1 MIDPIVFEDF
11 NASKTMVSGVMV
23 NTAIYKLAFEQSEHG
38 LAIISL
44 DERRFL
50 DVNAR
55 FCRYM
60 SRERDQLI
68 GTQLSVIVGA
78 NDFEDIKARLAAYK
92 NEVGGL
98 ACCELDV
105 SRYLDEAHQQGFLL
119 ITLRD
124 LTEYKTT
131 ELLAKSTAEQL
142 EALLDAVPAGIWLA
156 HDQNCNRTS
165 CNQVA
170 REWIQVPKGEGDFF
184 ATDAQPANSSWATTL
199 NAGGS
204 QLDVSYL
211 PLSRAARGERVD
223 NFEGQ
228 IVLNDGQKRY
238 IFGNARPLFDAQ
250 GMPRG
255 AVSAYIDVTDI
266 KRAEARENLLARE
279 VDHRARNVLS
289 VIQAIVQ
296 LSTATSLEALK
307 SRIAGRI
314 GSLARAH
321 TLLSDSRWHSV
332 DLRKL
337 ISQELEPFG
346 FAGADNSR
354 RFLIDGP
361 DIALRPAAA
370 QSLALVVHELA
381 TNAAKYGALS
391 QPNGKLRI
399 DWDIV
404 GDDADSFGL
413 SWWEYDISLAAEIG
427 EAGFG
432 ATVIRTS
439 VEDQLRGKLLSS
451 WLDTGLKVEICCPVE
466 EVTNPSDIQSYS
478 L

>member
-105 SRYLDEAHQQGFLL
+105 SRYFDEAHQQGFLL

-124 LTEYKTT
+124 LTEYKTA

-170 REWIQVPKGEGDFF
+170 REWIQVPEGEGDFF

-346 FAGADNSR
+346 
-354 RFLIDGP
+354 
-361 DIALRPAAA
+361 
-370 QSLALVVHELA
+370 Q
-381 TNAAKYGALS
+381 T
-391 QPNGKLRI
+391 
-399 DWDIV
+399 
-404 GDDADSFGL
+404 
-413 SWWEYDISLAAEIG
+413 
-427 EAGFG
+427 
-432 ATVIRTS
+432 
-439 VEDQLRGKLLSS
+439 LL
-451 WLDTGLKVEICCPVE
+451 
-466 EVTNPSDIQSYS
+466 
-478 L
+478 

>member
-1 MIDPIVFEDF
+1 MLKTVF
-11 NASKTMVSGVMV
+11 
-23 NTAIYKLAFEQSEHG
+23 YKFAFEQSELG
-38 LAIISL
+38 LALISL

-50 DVNAR
+50 DVNAS
-55 FCRYM
+55 FCRFLN
-60 SRERDQLI
+60 RERNQLV
-68 GTQLSVIVGA
+68 GTQLSVIAGA
-78 NDFEDIKARLAAYK
+78 TDFEDIKARLEAYK
-92 NEVGGL
+92 NEVGEL
-98 ACCELDV
+98 ECCELHVAQHFD
-105 SRYLDEAHQQGFLL
+105 DEQQQDLL
-119 ITLRD
+119 LLTLRD
-124 LTEYKTT
+124 LTEYKAS
-131 ELLAKSTAEQL
+131 ELRAQSSAKQL
-142 EALLDAVPAGIWLA
+142 EVLLDAVPAAIWIA
-156 HDQNCNRTS
+156 HDPS
-165 CNQVA
+165 CEQVSVNQVG
-170 REWIQVPKGEGDFF
+170 RDWIQMLTEAPKFLSTNTSAQDHSYAG
-184 ATDAQPANSSWATTL
+184 ALDANGKLFDASM
-199 NAGGS
+199 
-204 QLDVSYL
+204 L
-211 PLSRAARGERVD
+211 PLYRACHGESVD
-223 NFEGQ
+223 NFETQ
-228 IVLNDGQKRY
+228 LVLKDGQTRY
-238 IFGNARPLFDAQ
+238 VLGNARPLFDAK
-250 GMPRG
+250 GEPRG
-255 AVSAYIDVTDI
+255 AVSAFVDITDR
-266 KRAEARENLLARE
+266 KRAEAREKLLARE

-296 LSTATSLEALK
+296 LSRATSVEVLK

-321 TLLSDSRWHSV
+321 TFLSDSRWHSV

-337 ISQELEPFG
+337 IEQELEPFG

-354 RFLIDGP
+354 RFLIDGR

-399 DWDIV
+399 DWDII

-439 VEDQLRGKLLSS
+439 VEDQLHGKLLYS
-451 WLDTGLKVEICCPVE
+451 WLDTGLKVEICCPLE
-466 EVTNPSDIQSYS
+466 EVTNPSDVQSYS